1 MSERTITEQIVR
13 EAPQIE
19 AYKEGLLQSAK
30 GLSDRP
36 VGLPA
41 YQVAGFNPDQ
51 LQSFDL
57 GRQGIGAYQP
67 YLYGGNQALQQ
78 GLGTT
83 QEAAD
88 VLRGADTRNQYQAA
102 QQAMNLSGQAAN
114 QMSGAAG
121 MINPAYQGLTAA
133 SQYAMGS
140 DTSGMFPGAYNFL
153 NQGAGLSNLATIQ
166 AAQAAQ
172 LGQAPT
178 TQAAL
183 MGGQQQVGAQQVGAG
198 NIQAAQ
204 TGFNPNLQAFQMGPA
219 QQVST
224 SSLTAP
230 GSAEAYMSPYLQNAL
245 QPTLQEMQRQAEIQA
260 TRSNA
265 QAVGAG
271 AFGGSR
277 QAIER
282 AEANRNLMRSQSDV
296 IAQGMQGAFSSA
308 QQQFNAEQ
316 QARLAA
322 QQANQAAGLTVGQQN
337 LASQQQTQQLGTQ
350 TGLQTS
356 LANLSSQQQANVQN
370 EANRLQASGMNQQA
384 ALQAALANQQ
394 VGYNTAAQN
403 AQMQQQANL
412 ANQQT
417 QAQFGLTG
425 AQLGMQAAGVTGQ
438 MGGQMG
444 QFGAQTGQL
453 AGQQAGIQQNIANL
467 LQQQA
472 STQGQL
478 AGQQA
483 NIYGQQAGAY
493 GSTGQGIGALAG
505 QQFGIGQQMAQG
517 LGQFGAQLGNLGV
530 QRAALGQSAQQLGQ
544 QDVGFLYNIGQQQQ
558 GFNQQQLDAQRNTA
572 LQQAYEPYQ
581 RLSFLSDIYKGAPS
595 SQQSISAATAPTPS
609 VFQQAAG
616 LGISGLATAAG
627 VKKAGLF

>member
-36 VGLPA
+36 VNLPA

-51 LQSFDL
+51 LRSFDL

-78 GLGTT
+78 GMGTT

-114 QMSGAAG
+114 QMSGAAS

-140 DTSGMFPGAYNFL
+140 DTSGMFPGAYNFI

-178 TQAAL
+178 A
-183 MGGQQQVGAQQVGAG
+183 
-198 NIQAAQ
+198 QAAQ
-204 TGFNPNLQAFQMGPA
+204 TGFNPNLQTFQMGPA

-224 SSLTAP
+224 SSITQP
-230 GSAEAYMSPYLQNAL
+230 GSAEAYMSPYLQQAL
-245 QPTLQEMQRQAEIQA
+245 QPALQEMQRQADIQA

-282 AEANRNLMRSQSDV
+282 AEANRNLTRAKGDV
-296 IAQGMQGAFSSA
+296 ISQGMQQAFGQA

-356 LANLSSQQQANVQN
+356 LANLSA
-370 EANRLQASGMNQQA
+370 
-384 ALQAALANQQ
+384 
-394 VGYNTAAQN
+394 
-403 AQMQQQANL
+403 QQQANL

-417 QAQFGLTG
+417 QAQYGLTEG
-425 AQLGMQAAGVTGQ
+425 QLGMQAAGLSGQ

-444 QFGAQTGQL
+444 QFGTQTGQL

-472 STQGQL
+472 ATQGQL

-505 QQFGIGQQMAQG
+505 QQFGVGQQMAQG

-558 GFNQQQLDAQRNTA
+558 AFNQQQVDAQRNTA